1 MKSFIHLH
9 NHSDFS
15 LLESSQAIESIVDR
29 AKSLSMN
36 SIALTEKGNLFSMI
50 DFYKY
55 ANKNNIKPIIGCEIE
70 VENKNHNSFALV
82 LLAKNNQG
90 YLNLMKLVSLSHINM
105 QHVQPMINKE
115 TLVKYKDGLIVLSAG
130 LNGEITH

>member
-15 LLESSQAIESIVDR
+15 LLDSSQSIKSIVDR
-29 AKSLSMN
+29 AKSLSMG

-55 ANKNNIKPIIGCEIE
+55 ANKNHVKPIIGR
-70 VENKNHNSFALV
+70 S
-82 LLAKNNQG
+82 
-90 YLNLMKLVSLSHINM
+90 S
-105 QHVQPMINKE
+105 
-115 TLVKYKDGLIVLSAG
+115 
-130 LNGEITH
+130 

>member
-15 LLESSQAIESIVDR
+15 LLDSSQSIKSIVDR
-29 AKSLSMN
+29 AKNLSMD

-55 ANKNNIKPIIGCEIE
+55 ANKNNIKPIIGCEIK
-70 VENKNHNSFALV
+70 VIHNINSSFSLV
-82 LLAKNNQG
+82 LLAKDNIG
-90 YLNLMKLVSLSHINM
+90 YLNLIKLVSLSYPI
-105 QHVQPMINKE
+105 
-115 TLVKYKDGLIVLSAG
+115 LRR
-130 LNGEITH
+130 